1 MKKVIFFLFTFHF
14 SLITLLSQ
22 TPQAFNYQAVARD
35 NNGNVLTNQKV
46 SFRISLLQ
54 GSTTGSEIYCE
65 THIDST
71 NQFGLVNLKIGNGT
85 VLTGDFSTID
95 WSTGGYF
102 LMVEMDET
110 GGTSYQEMG
119 TTQLLSVPYSL
130 HSITT
135 ENVDDADADP
145 TNELQVLSISNDTLY
160 LNSGGYFYLGYYS
173 DTQRLALNDFYLSIT
188 NGNEV
193 ELPAFMG

>member
-119 TTQLLSVPYSL
+119 TTRY
-130 HSITT
+130 
-135 ENVDDADADP
+135 
-145 TNELQVLSISNDTLY
+145 QV
-160 LNSGGYFYLGYYS
+160 
-173 DTQRLALNDFYLSIT
+173 
-188 NGNEV
+188 
-193 ELPAFMG
+193 